1 MESVLFDI
9 EGENKREN
17 IKQLRGMNKLQNCF
31 FFSITLL
38 TKMISYFNDLV

>member
-17 IKQLRGMNKLQNCF
+17 IKQLRGMNKLQKCF
-31 FFSITLL
+31 FF
-38 TKMISYFNDLV
+38 FQ